1 MNYVDFTILLIA
13 VIGFLYGL
21 IKGVIRQVGSLG
33 GFIAGIVVARFFGG
47 SFSALLREM
56 FDLPEGV
63 SRVIAYSLLFLIVY
77 IICVQLM
84 RLIHHIT
91 HHVALGWLDRLA
103 GALFGAV
110 KYLVILSIVLN
121 LVHII
126 DPKGNLIPEKETA
139 SSQFY
144 GYTLRVAPLLF
155 SMAQEQFVSETKPTR
170 GLFIPYS
177 ICNEPYLCCENCK
190 AD

>member
-33 GFIAGIVVARFFGG
+33 GFIAGMVVARFFGG

-91 HHVALGWLDRLA
+91 HHVALGWQIGR
-103 GALFGAV
+103 
-110 KYLVILSIVLN
+110 
-121 LVHII
+121 
-126 DPKGNLIPEKETA
+126 A
-139 SSQFY
+139 SCRE
-144 GYTLRVAPLLF
+144 RV
-155 SMAQEQFVSETKPTR
+155 
-170 GLFIPYS
+170 
-177 ICNEPYLCCENCK
+177 
-190 AD
+190 

>member
-13 VIGFLYGL
+13 VVGFLYGL

-33 GFIAGIVVARFFGG
+33 GFIAGIVVSRFFGN

-63 SRVIAYSLLFLIVY
+63 SRVIAY

-126 DPKGNLIPEKETA
+126 DPKGKLIPEKETA

-155 SMAQEQFVSETKPTR
+155 SRAQEQFVSETKPTR

>member
-33 GFIAGIVVARFFGG
+33 GFIAGMVVARFFGG

-91 HHVALGWLDRLA
+91 HRGIGVARQIGR
-103 GALFGAV
+103 GFVRRRQIFG
-110 KYLVILSIVLN
+110 
-121 LVHII
+121 HI
-126 DPKGNLIPEKETA
+126 E
-139 SSQFY
+139 
-144 GYTLRVAPLLF
+144 
-155 SMAQEQFVSETKPTR
+155 
-170 GLFIPYS
+170 YS
-177 ICNEPYLCCENCK
+177 
-190 AD
+190 A

>member
-33 GFIAGIVVARFFGG
+33 GFIAGIVVARFFGS

-84 RLIHHIT
+84 RGNGLTLLHQCGI
-91 HHVALGWLDRLA
+91 RLV
-103 GALFGAV
+103 LFGGAGGKV
-110 KYLVILSIVLN
+110 
-121 LVHII
+121 
-126 DPKGNLIPEKETA
+126 
-139 SSQFY
+139 
-144 GYTLRVAPLLF
+144 
-155 SMAQEQFVSETKPTR
+155 
-170 GLFIPYS
+170 
-177 ICNEPYLCCENCK
+177 
-190 AD
+190 